1 MGSAATSRM
10 KGEVQGL
17 YVILD
22 PSFLKDVSEVE
33 AAEAIILGGA
43 KVIQWRDKGR
53 DKGEQLPV
61 VREVNRLCAEAGV
74 VSIVNDH
81 LDLALVSGASGV
93 HLGQKDLPLVEAR
106 KLMPGDA
113 VIGVSTATVEEAL
126 MAERE
131 GASYIAV
138 GAIYPTSSKSV
149 TRPAGLETLEAVANA
164 VSVPVV
170 AIGGINAGN
179 VGPVME
185 AGADSACVISAVLSA
200 ADMETAARELSAAI
214 DASKR
219 GRNDG

>member
-1 MGSAATSRM
+1 M
-10 KGEVQGL
+10 KVGKIEGL

-22 PSFLKDVSEVE
+22 PSFLQDVTEVE
-33 AAEAIILGGA
+33 AAEAIIRGGG

-53 DKGEQLPV
+53 DKGEQLPL

-81 LDLALVSGASGV
+81 VDLAMASGASGV

-106 KLMPGDA
+106 RLMPADS

-126 MAERE
+126 LAEGE

-138 GAIYPTSSKSV
+138 GAIYPTSSKAV
-149 TRPAGLETLEAVANA
+149 TRPAGLETLKAVAEA

-179 VGPVME
+179 VGAVME

-200 ADMETAARELSAAI
+200 VDLEEAARELSVAI
-214 DASKR
+214 EASSG

>member
-1 MGSAATSRM
+1 M
-10 KGEVQGL
+10 KGEIQGL

-22 PSFLKDVSEVE
+22 PSFLKDMSEVE

-53 DKGEQLPV
+53 DKGEQLAV
-61 VREVNRLCAEAGV
+61 VREVNRLCVEAGV

-81 LDLALVSGASGV
+81 VDLALVSGASGV

-138 GAIYPTSSKSV
+138 GAIYATSSKSV

>member
-1 MGSAATSRM
+1 MRSG
-10 KGEVQGL
+10 KIEGL

-22 PSFLKDVSEVE
+22 PSFLDGVSEVE
-33 AAEAIILGGA
+33 AAEAIIRGGA
-43 KVIQWRDKGR
+43 RVIQWRDKGR

-81 LDLALVSGASGV
+81 VDLALASGASGV
-93 HLGQKDLPLVEAR
+93 HLGQKDLPLAEAR
-106 KLMPGDA
+106 RLMPEDA

-126 MAERE
+126 LAERE

-149 TRPAGLETLEAVANA
+149 TRPAGLETLEAVAKSVA
-164 VSVPVV
+164 VPVV

-200 ADMETAARELSAAI
+200 TDMEEAARELSMAI
-214 DASKR
+214 EVSSG
-219 GRNDG
+219 GRNGG

>member
-1 MGSAATSRM
+1 M
-10 KGEVQGL
+10 KGEVKGL

-22 PSFLKDVSEVE
+22 PSFLDGVSEVD
-33 AAEAIILGGA
+33 AAASIIRGGA

-61 VREVNRLCAEAGV
+61 VREVNQLCAEAGV

-81 LDLALVSGASGV
+81 VDLALVSGASGV
-93 HLGQKDLPLVEAR
+93 HLGQRDLPLAEAR
-106 KLMPGDA
+106 KLMPETA

-126 MAERE
+126 LAESL

-138 GAIYPTSSKSV
+138 GAIYPTSSKAV
-149 TRPAGLETLEAVANA
+149 TRPAGLGTLEEVAKA

-170 AIGGINAGN
+170 AIGGIDAGN

-185 AGADSACVISAVLSA
+185 AGADSACVISAVLSTG
-200 ADMETAARELSAAI
+200 DMEAAARELSTAI
-214 DASKR
+214 DVSMRRA
-219 GRNDG
+219 G

>member
-81 LDLALVSGASGV
+81 VDLALVSGASGV

-126 MAERE
+126 TAERE

-149 TRPAGLETLEAVANA
+149 TRPAGLETLEVVANA

>member
-1 MGSAATSRM
+1 M
-10 KGEVQGL
+10 KGEVKGL

-22 PSFLKDVSEVE
+22 PSFLEGVSEVE
-33 AAEAIILGGA
+33 AAALIIRGGA

-81 LDLALVSGASGV
+81 VDLALVSGASGV
-93 HLGQKDLPLVEAR
+93 HLGQRDLPLAEAR
-106 KLMPGDA
+106 KLMPETA

-126 MAERE
+126 LAERE

-138 GAIYPTSSKSV
+138 GAIYPTRSKAV
-149 TRPAGLETLEAVANA
+149 TRPAGLGTLEEVAKA

-170 AIGGINAGN
+170 AIGGIDAGN

-185 AGADSACVISAVLSA
+185 AGADSACVISAVLSEVDVEA
-200 ADMETAARELSAAI
+200 AARELSTAI
-214 DASKR
+214 DVAMR
-219 GRNDG
+219 RAG

>member
-1 MGSAATSRM
+1 M
-10 KGEVQGL
+10 KGEVKGL

-22 PSFLKDVSEVE
+22 PSFLHGVSEVD
-33 AAEAIILGGA
+33 AAASIIRGGA

-81 LDLALVSGASGV
+81 VDLALVSGASGV
-93 HLGQKDLPLVEAR
+93 HLGQRDLPLAEAR
-106 KLMPGDA
+106 KLMPETA

-126 MAERE
+126 LAERE

-138 GAIYPTSSKSV
+138 GAIYPTRSKAV
-149 TRPAGLETLEAVANA
+149 TRPAGLGTLEEVAKA

-170 AIGGINAGN
+170 AIGGIDAGN

-185 AGADSACVISAVLSA
+185 AGADSACVISAVLSEVDVEA
-200 ADMETAARELSAAI
+200 AARELSTAI
-214 DASKR
+214 DVAMR
-219 GRNDG
+219 RAG

>member
-1 MGSAATSRM
+1 M
-10 KGEVQGL
+10 
-17 YVILD
+17 
-22 PSFLKDVSEVE
+22 
-33 AAEAIILGGA
+33 AEFIVRGGA
-43 KVIQWRDKGR
+43 KVIQWRDKSR

-81 LDLALVSGASGV
+81 VDLALASAASGV

-106 KLMPGDA
+106 KLMPNDA

-126 MAERE
+126 LAERQ
-131 GASYIAV
+131 GASYVAV
-138 GAIYPTSSKSV
+138 GAIYPTSSKAV
-149 TRPAGLETLEAVANA
+149 TRPAGLETLKAVADA

-179 VGPVME
+179 IGPVME

-200 ADMETAARELSAAI
+200 ANTEAAARELSAAI
-214 DASKR
+214 DASKP
-219 GRNDG
+219 GRSDG

>member
-33 AAEAIILGGA
+33 AAEAIILGGT

-53 DKGEQLPV
+53 DKGEQLAV

-81 LDLALVSGASGV
+81 VDLALVSGASGV

-106 KLMPGDA
+106 KLMSGDA

-149 TRPAGLETLEAVANA
+149 TRSAGLETLEAVANA

-200 ADMETAARELSAAI
+200 VDLETAARELSAAI

>member
-1 MGSAATSRM
+1 MSVG
-10 KGEVQGL
+10 KIKGL

-22 PSFLKDVSEVE
+22 PSFLDGVSEVE
-33 AAEAIILGGA
+33 AAASIIRGGA
-43 KVIQWRDKGR
+43 KIIQWRDKGR

-81 LDLALVSGASGV
+81 VDLALVSGASGV
-93 HLGQKDLPLVEAR
+93 HLGQRDLPLAEAR
-106 KLMPGDA
+106 KLMPETT

-126 MAERE
+126 LADRE

-138 GAIYPTSSKSV
+138 GAIYPTRSKAV
-149 TRPAGLETLEAVANA
+149 TRPAGLGTLEEVAKA

-170 AIGGINAGN
+170 AIGGIDAWN

-185 AGADSACVISAVLSA
+185 AGADSACVISAVLSEVDLEA
-200 ADMETAARELSAAI
+200 AARELSTAI
-214 DASKR
+214 DVSMRRA
-219 GRNDG
+219 G